1 MSLLPFVRSCAA
13 SLTLLSPSLP
23 PFPIQFVPLLILI
36 LDTHLLP
43 LLTHPSAPPLL
54 ASINARLAPHLKVQ
68 KELESAKS
76 CLDAAMRMGR
86 AAAVR
91 VKASSGLG
99 GAKKGGKKGK
109 KGGKVEKEDIG
120 AYRLEEFAL

>member
-1 MSLLPFVRSCAA
+1 MSVV
-13 SLTLLSPSLP
+13 
-23 PFPIQFVPLLILI
+23 IQFIPLLTLI

-43 LLTHPSAPPLL
+43 LLTHPSAPSLL

-68 KELESAKS
+68 RELESAKS

-86 AAAVR
+86 AAAA
-91 VKASSGLG
+91 KNAAASSATGS
-99 GAKKGGKKGK
+99 KGGKKAGK
-109 KGGKVEKEDIG
+109 KGRKAVVEKEDIG